1 MGDKVTTVI
10 DSRKLLITGAPP
22 PKPSPQCREGALGI
36 QSGAIPDN
44 SITVSSQWDENHGP
58 DRARLNITKAGAKRG
73 AWSAK
78 YNDVGQWIQVSE

>member
-1 MGDKVTTVI
+1 M
-10 DSRKLLITGAPP
+10 KLLLTGAPP

-44 SITVSSQWDENHGP
+44 AITASSQWDGNHGP
-58 DRARLNITKAGAKRG
+58 DRARLNTAKAGAKTG

-78 YNDVGQWIQVSE
+78 YNDAGQWIQVSEQFLLLFYSD